1 MSEKYIVTWDMLQ
14 IHARKLASRLMPSE
28 QWKGIIAVSRGGL
41 VPGALLARELGIRHV
56 DTVCISS
63 YDHDNQRELKVLKRA
78 EGDGEGFIVIDD
90 LVDTGGTAVA
100 IREMYPKAHFVTIF
114 AKPAG
119 RPLVDDYVVD
129 NLTESDIMLVEANH
143 DINMLQVG
151 PYPFYLKKRIL
162 GNKGHLSNETSGQLV
177 NSLLHDKLK
186 KIYLGHL
193 SKENNYDK
201 LAYETVKLEI
211 DMSDNSFKSS
221 DFDIEVAKR
230 DVLSGICEI

>member
-114 AKPAG
+114 EIG
-119 RPLVDDYVVD
+119 RASCRERV
-129 NLTESDIMLVEANH
+129 
-143 DINMLQVG
+143 
-151 PYPFYLKKRIL
+151 
-162 GNKGHLSNETSGQLV
+162 
-177 NSLLHDKLK
+177 
-186 KIYLGHL
+186 
-193 SKENNYDK
+193 
-201 LAYETVKLEI
+201 
-211 DMSDNSFKSS
+211 
-221 DFDIEVAKR
+221 
-230 DVLSGICEI
+230 

>member
-1 MSEKYIVTWDMLQ
+1 MSEKYVVTWDMLQ

-119 RPLVDDYVVD
+119 RPLVDDYVI
-129 NLTESDIMLVEANH
+129 DIPQNTWIEQPWIWVWYLYRRF
-143 DINMLQVG
+143 QVVNQQLFRA
-151 PYPFYLKKRIL
+151 P
-162 GNKGHLSNETSGQLV
+162 GNAGRCFIGYNKPL
-177 NSLLHDKLK
+177 
-186 KIYLGHL
+186 
-193 SKENNYDK
+193 
-201 LAYETVKLEI
+201 
-211 DMSDNSFKSS
+211 
-221 DFDIEVAKR
+221 
-230 DVLSGICEI
+230 

>member
-114 AKPAG
+114 ANRPVVRWLMIMLLISRKIPGSNSRGYGRRIRPANLRSLIFSTPGTAG
-119 RPLVDDYVVD
+119 RC
-129 NLTESDIMLVEANH
+129 
-143 DINMLQVG
+143 
-151 PYPFYLKKRIL
+151 
-162 GNKGHLSNETSGQLV
+162 
-177 NSLLHDKLK
+177 
-186 KIYLGHL
+186 
-193 SKENNYDK
+193 
-201 LAYETVKLEI
+201 
-211 DMSDNSFKSS
+211 SF
-221 DFDIEVAKR
+221 
-230 DVLSGICEI
+230 

>member
-1 MSEKYIVTWDMLQ
+1 MSEKYVVTWDMLQ
-14 IHARKLASRLMPSE
+14 IHARKLASRLLPVE

-90 LVDTGGTAVA
+90 LVDT
-100 IREMYPKAHFVTIF
+100 FVTIF

-129 NLTESDIMLVEANH
+129 IPQDTWIE
-143 DINMLQVG
+143 Q
-151 PYPFYLKKRIL
+151 PW
-162 GNKGHLSNETSGQLV
+162 
-177 NSLLHDKLK
+177 
-186 KIYLGHL
+186 
-193 SKENNYDK
+193 
-201 LAYETVKLEI
+201 
-211 DMSDNSFKSS
+211 DMGVVFVPP
-221 DFDIEVAKR
+221 IAGR
-230 DVLSGICEI
+230 

>member
-56 DTVCISS
+56 DT
-63 YDHDNQRELKVLKRA
+63 A

-100 IREMYPKAHFVTIF
+100 IREMYPKAHFITIF

-129 NLTESDIMLVEANH
+129 IPQNTWIEQPWDMGVVFVPPI
-143 DINMLQVG
+143 
-151 PYPFYLKKRIL
+151 
-162 GNKGHLSNETSGQLV
+162 SG
-177 NSLLHDKLK
+177 
-186 KIYLGHL
+186 
-193 SKENNYDK
+193 
-201 LAYETVKLEI
+201 
-211 DMSDNSFKSS
+211 
-221 DFDIEVAKR
+221 R
-230 DVLSGICEI
+230 

>member
-1 MSEKYIVTWDMLQ
+1 
-14 IHARKLASRLMPSE
+14 MPSE

-119 RPLVDDYVVD
+119 RPLVDDYVI
-129 NLTESDIMLVEANH
+129 DIPQNTGLSSHGIWVWYLYRRFQVVNQQLSERPAMPGAVLLVTISLYE
-143 DINMLQVG
+143 
-151 PYPFYLKKRIL
+151 YPRR
-162 GNKGHLSNETSGQLV
+162 
-177 NSLLHDKLK
+177 LH
-186 KIYLGHL
+186 
-193 SKENNYDK
+193 E
-201 LAYETVKLEI
+201 
-211 DMSDNSFKSS
+211 
-221 DFDIEVAKR
+221 
-230 DVLSGICEI
+230 